1 MSPNASRE
9 RQKANARGVND
20 PAAHI
25 RNAMNLTV
33 DVALVRRRYHPS
45 NVGKPVAAWVGT
57 ESGRYSPHDV
67 VGPILDS
74 MKLYALSQGSHA
86 CTLEE
91 QTLKKRKR
99 EQEAKAKKPMT
110 FLAVLQGEK
119 EPPLKPKAN
128 CPCVEK
134 NPKLLVESNDGDCM
148 VCSSCGI
155 VGPAIAI
162 SQTREKACAA
172 EDDKT
177 KHADAPKP
185 VNDRF
190 SEPALNLQMARR
202 AKEGPKPGAILG
214 TDRTVFGFAAENVAR
229 MVARADRARETLSAK
244 DQTRELQLLVR
255 LEKLFQHLE
264 PAPDALKRYMRVESY
279 SFFHAY
285 IDHCGKCES
294 THCRFSGLRGKS
306 LQYLAT
312 TCMAATIEQLSDGS
326 CTVEVQ
332 PEQLEAIIERH
343 GENVPAGTRTA
354 VRELRLFLNA
364 AHKESDMP
372 VCAAGSQTVAVELA
386 AEDEKKRVAEEE
398 SEKEGGAFGRQ
409 LRVFVRK
416 LHFVEGHDLVE
427 HTMQFYIGK
436 YETIQASVEA
446 SDLSWPARA
455 FAAMEIA
462 ARAKEGLGLRE
473 HSSRMRPALLASLG
487 ATSVAVME
495 LVQELYDRLN
505 TGSSVDHTCA

>member
-1 MSPNASRE
+1 MELCVDTSLVHRTQHPLNAGCSPQSPPIGIDS
-9 RQKANARGVND
+9 K
-20 PAAHI
+20 
-25 RNAMNLTV
+25 M
-33 DVALVRRRYHPS
+33 
-45 NVGKPVAAWVGT
+45 
-57 ESGRYSPHDV
+57 YSPYDRASIIV
-67 VGPILDS
+67 ES
-74 MKLYALSQGSHA
+74 MSLFRLRSRSHFNPSA
-86 CTLEE
+86 KD
-91 QTLKKRKR
+91 QASAKRKR
-99 EQEAKAKKPMT
+99 EDEEKSQLPLTLLQIMEEDDQEEKKARQEDNKDD
-110 FLAVLQGEK
+110 L
-119 EPPLKPKAN
+119 
-128 CPCVEK
+128 CPCARA
-134 NPKLLVESNDGDCM
+134 NPNLLVESNDSDCL
-148 VCSSCGI
+148 VCSECGLCTRGTI
-155 VGPAIAI
+155 TKALH
-162 SQTREKACAA
+162 REKACAA
-172 EDDKT
+172 DEDKT
-177 KHADAPKP
+177 QHADVPQE
-185 VNDRF
+185 VSDRF
-190 SEPALNLQMARR
+190 ANPSSNLQVARQLKSNGEPSR
-202 AKEGPKPGAILG
+202 CTLPR
-214 TDRTVFGFAAENVAR
+214 DRKKVGFAVETVAR
-229 MVARADRARETLSAK
+229 LAERGAQMRNSMTAK

-285 IDHCGKCES
+285 IDHCSKCES
-294 THCRFSGLRGKS
+294 AHCRFSGLRGKS
-306 LQYLAT
+306 LQYLAN

-364 AHKESDMP
+364 AHKETEMP

-505 TGSSVDHTCA
+505 TGSSADHACA